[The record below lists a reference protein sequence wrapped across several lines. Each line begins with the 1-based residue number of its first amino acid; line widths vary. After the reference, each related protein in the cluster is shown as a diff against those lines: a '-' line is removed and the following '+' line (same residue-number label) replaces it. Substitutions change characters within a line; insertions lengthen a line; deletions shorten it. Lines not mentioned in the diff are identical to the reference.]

1 MAAKRTATTEL
12 TDRNWDQ
19 EEEPEEAGT
28 WNPASRSEMSKRR
41 VKKAIRRGNATSELF
56 HFPQGGTGAFAKFS
70 GLSNK
75 PASTVFSGLG
85 SKPAST
91 VFSGLGSKPA
101 STVFSGLG
109 SKPGVFSGLN
119 AGAAKPLAVSN
130 GNRTTPSVPFSGFGT
145 GSSTPSPGVSERSPA
160 GGPSSPGASERSPAG
175 SPSSP
180 RYSPQYCG
188 QLRSLNLNL
197 LQWLQKHVDN
207 NPVCDLTPS
216 FRDYERHLRDI
227 EARFPPATGTGTTG
241 TDSVTGG
248 NGVPDQTASQSGNG
262 QLSFKFSSPPQDKT
276 DTSAVTTNSSAFGVT
291 IGQSASSGVTI
302 GQSTSSGVT
311 IGQSS
316 SPSGITI
323 GHSSSFITGTST
335 APTPFSFSASSGGT
349 IFGGASTTFG
359 GSAAFGGA
367 AGKPALDSGFK
378 FSTTDSSS
386 SASSRFKFSFASK
399 PSAPT
404 SVSSDTKEEE
414 SYEPPKPE
422 VKEVKEDGA
431 FYTIRCKLFYQKDG
445 TYKDKGVGNLHL
457 KKTGDSKTQLVVRAD
472 TSLGNILLNIL
483 LFPSMPV
490 SRQGKNNVALV
501 CVPNPPLDEKSDP
514 VATPMLIR
522 VKTGEAAD
530 ELCKQLSDNKGS
542 S

>member
-41 VKKAIRRGNATSELF
+41 VKKAMRRGNAASE
-56 HFPQGGTGAFAKFS
+56 GGTGAFAK
-70 GLSNK
+70 
-75 PASTVFSGLG
+75 FSGLG

-91 VFSGLGSKPA
+91 VFSGLGGKPA
-101 STVFSGLG
+101 SPVFSGLG
-109 SKPGVFSGLN
+109 GKPGVFSGLN
-119 AGAAKPLAVSN
+119 AGSAKPLGVSN
-130 GNRTTPSVPFSGFGT
+130 GNRTTPSVPFSGFDT
-145 GSSTPSPGVSERSPA
+145 GSSTP
-160 GGPSSPGASERSPAG
+160 SPGASERSPAG
-175 SPSSP
+175 GPSSP

-248 NGVPDQTASQSGNG
+248 NGVPDQTAPQSGNG
-262 QLSFKFSSPPQDKT
+262 QLSFKFSSSPQDKT
-276 DTSAVTTNSSAFGVT
+276 DTSAVTTNSSAF
-291 IGQSASSGVTI
+291 GVTI

-323 GHSSSFITGTST
+323 GQSSSFITGTST

-349 IFGGASTTFG
+349 TFGGASTTFG
-359 GSAAFGGA
+359 GGAAFGGA

-386 SASSRFKFSFASK
+386 SASSGFKFSFASK

-445 TYKDKGVGNLHL
+445 AYKDKGVGNLHL